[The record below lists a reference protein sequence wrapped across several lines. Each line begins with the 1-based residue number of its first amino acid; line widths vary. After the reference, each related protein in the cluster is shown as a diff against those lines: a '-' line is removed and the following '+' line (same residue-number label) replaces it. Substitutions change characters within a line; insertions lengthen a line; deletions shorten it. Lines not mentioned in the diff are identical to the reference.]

1 MRMEQ
6 SVKDGVVHVTT
17 LEQAHERRLDLQWGS
32 PRYERRARR
41 RHVTPRKRARNAA
54 QWTAWGRGRGTV
66 HVRGSAALRSTSSEL
81 ERGAAVTVQ
90 SRAIACNHV
99 QSRAIACSHVQS
111 RTVTCNRVQSRAI
124 ACNRVQSRAVTCNRV
139 QSRAI
144 ACNRVQ
150 SRAVTCNLV
159 QSHAIR
165 CNQGCVS
172 TLRNVSTRIP
182 IASTAAAA
190 GASGSIVDSLGSEE
204 DPAWPEEDPAGG
216 MSSSFPPQAML
227 THSACNCRLASSA
240 ASASARSPMTGG
252 AGRGA
257 RVSSS
262 RDSVEVAGRK

>member
-139 QSRAI
+139 QSRAVECSHVQSRAI

-150 SRAVTCNLV
+150 SRAISYNRM
-159 QSHAIR
+159 QSGAIK
-165 CNQGCVS
+165 GVS
-172 TLRNVSTRIP
+172 PPCGMCRLGSPSRRLRPRQARRGRLWILWDRRRIP
-182 IASTAAAA
+182 PGPRRIPLE
-190 GASGSIVDSLGSEE
+190 G
-204 DPAWPEEDPAGG
+204 
-216 MSSSFPPQAML
+216 
-227 THSACNCRLASSA
+227 
-240 ASASARSPMTGG
+240 
-252 AGRGA
+252 
-257 RVSSS
+257 
-262 RDSVEVAGRK
+262 

>member
-111 RTVTCNRVQSRAI
+111 RT
-124 ACNRVQSRAVTCNRV
+124 VTCNRV